1 MLKSIIFNQH
11 QVNHALKNKE
21 GMFRVVVKPQPFF
34 KENCFFF
41 RDTGYSVGLYNLFL
55 RKILQDNPY
64 QIGETIFV
72 KESFWQFGGYDSG
85 YDCDEPKFIGSN
97 KITFSEEEAT
107 KTQTLNK
114 AWKKRPAQHMKQE
127 HSRLT
132 LRIKSVKV
140 ERLQDISE
148 EDAIKEGFAGGCCQ
162 DFIYLHDG
170 NYGQVKHC
178 CKFTSAQRKFAVYWN
193 STHKKPEEKWEA
205 NPWVWCFNYEVIN
218 NA

>member
-21 GMFRVVVKPQPFF
+21 GMFRVVVDTKQSFVEPSQPYG
-34 KENCFFF
+34 K
-41 RDTGYSVGLYNLFL
+41 L
-55 RKILQDNPY
+55 PY
-64 QIGETIFV
+64 QVGEEIFV

-114 AWKKRPAQHMKQE
+114 AWKKRPAQHLKQE

-132 LRIKSVKV
+132 IRIKGVKV
-140 ERLQDISE
+140 ERLADISN
-148 EDAIKEGFAGGCCQ
+148 EDCWKEGCEEFADYQ
-162 DFIYLHDG
+162 DKIKVCEMTKILNECVEDPRPH
-170 NYGQVKHC
+170 
-178 CKFTSAQRKFAVYWN
+178 FAVYWN